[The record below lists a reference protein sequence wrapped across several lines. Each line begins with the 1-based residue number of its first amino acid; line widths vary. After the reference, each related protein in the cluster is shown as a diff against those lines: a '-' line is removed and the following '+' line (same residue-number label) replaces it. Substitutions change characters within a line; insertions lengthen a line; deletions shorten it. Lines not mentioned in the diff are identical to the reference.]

1 MTTDFNELY
10 QTLNSYMDEQ
20 IEAIESLPSPSSV
33 VYYDTDI
40 NVNESLYNKNTFD
53 LIVNNLCNEPNN
65 RLIEYNP
72 KSTSIIFMR
81 GNQKFEIQGNFGL
94 HTENQFDENDDENDD
109 DSDDND
115 YEEIECYNDDIDFDD
130 VNDYK
135 DKIND
140 KDRKLYYD
148 LLSI

>member
-115 YEEIECYNDDIDFDD
+115 YEE
-130 VNDYK
+130 DYV
-135 DKIND
+135 ISVEV
-140 KDRKLYYD
+140 RH
-148 LLSI
+148 